1 MPNSKLIECV
11 FQVPVVVASEG
22 DSSSIFLV
30 VLIHHKCF
38 LVMWMELNHGVQMPL
53 DQICM

>member
-11 FQVPVVVASEG
+11 FQIPVVVASEG

-30 VLIHHKCF
+30 LIHRNCF
-38 LVMWMELNHGVQMPL
+38 LVMCMELNHGVQMPL
-53 DQICM
+53 DQICI

>member
-11 FQVPVVVASEG
+11 FQIPVVVASEG

-30 VLIHHKCF
+30 LIHCKCF
-38 LVMWMELNHGVQMPL
+38 LVMWMELNQGVQMPL
-53 DQICM
+53 DQMCI